1 MGVFG
6 NPVTDETLEGL
17 PRYDG
22 KQIGPIDRAR
32 VALNWKNAEG
42 KDVRALQHAENLME
56 KCGVDV
62 ATLCLIYNA
71 TGGTVE
77 YSGHKDWEGH
87 LGAAPYP
94 IMIENGQWG
103 VFLHLQN
110 PGSDAGCVGAVVY
123 RGTNAEN
130 EDCDWMLAWRLR
142 KDTNDNRFTYERLA
156 EFCYGCGKIGHGRSS
171 CQTTPQEGLN
181 AEGDLYGPWLRA
193 ELDAYIVFSE
203 HNYLRRVEIPRRE
216 IFDTFTKDVNVDPNN
231 HAEDGAANESSE

>member
-142 KDTNDNRFTYERLA
+142 KDTNDNR
-156 EFCYGCGKIGHGRSS
+156 
-171 CQTTPQEGLN
+171 
-181 AEGDLYGPWLRA
+181 
-193 ELDAYIVFSE
+193 AYTEV
-203 HNYLRRVEIPRRE
+203 RE
-216 IFDTFTKDVNVDPNN
+216 IDHFNGMWDEIHNSLLKSDSLDKSDSHGCLSFVTIGN
-231 HAEDGAANESSE
+231 HKYSICRAILTLGNANKNTR